1 MINCPDW
8 EQALAHSGPCRTRS
22 GTNHGEVRSLACLLL
37 LIATTAEAE
46 PVPSGALPVTD
57 GDTMSARCRTVRD
70 LKQIL
75 MSCRSK
81 RAHRNMPA
89 TRGLCLVGIT
99 LYGRSRGVSIFLVR
113 LPKLKSLR
121 LLRRFRSSR
130 VGSARAGKAPLE
142 VKVSDNHQ
150 SAVDAAT
157 RRAHALGCSC
167 SIYAERGVSGN
178 RRVLMAEAAA
188 PDGDNKWYR
197 IATIRPDG
205 SYSFEAELFDD
216 ALIVVPPISSWG
228 PGD

>member
-1 MINCPDW
+1 
-8 EQALAHSGPCRTRS
+8 
-22 GTNHGEVRSLACLLL
+22 
-37 LIATTAEAE
+37 
-46 PVPSGALPVTD
+46 
-57 GDTMSARCRTVRD
+57 
-70 LKQIL
+70 
-75 MSCRSK
+75 
-81 RAHRNMPA
+81 MPA
-89 TRGLCLVGIT
+89 SRGLCLVEVT
-99 LYGRSRGVSIFLVR
+99 VRQVSGVNSFILTV
-113 LPKLKSLR
+113 PKLKSLER
-121 LLRRFRSSR
+121 LWLRIRSSR
-130 VGSARAGKAPLE
+130 VDSARAGKAPLE

-150 SAVDAAT
+150 SAVDTAT

-188 PDGDNKWYR
+188 PDADNKWYR